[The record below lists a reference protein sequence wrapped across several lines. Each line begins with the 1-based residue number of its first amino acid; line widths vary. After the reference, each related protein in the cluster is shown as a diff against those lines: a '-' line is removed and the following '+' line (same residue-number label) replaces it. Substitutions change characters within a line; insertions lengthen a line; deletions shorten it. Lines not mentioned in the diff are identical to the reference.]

1 VWELSTPEKK
11 MESKMPV
18 NRRHFIGGIVAA
30 AASPR
35 FAAAETNPDPPPSS
49 GQGRWMGKG
58 LIDAGGNHEPYI
70 FVVRRG
76 GQRLD
81 AKQTCDYQQSEELI
95 RQLHSQGVEVF
106 HTHLYKGFGL
116 EAEQDGMEET
126 RKAAETAHRLGMKV
140 DTYIQWN
147 TMMYETFFA
156 EEPKAAHWI
165 QRDVAGLPI
174 LLPYG
179 YQQSF
184 RYRPCFAN
192 QEYLDYLKRIVRYA
206 VVDVKTD
213 FIHFDNFDLNA
224 EPDSCHC
231 PACVSGFRNHLKSK
245 YSMARLKE
253 RFGFACVDFI
263 NPPQW
268 NIDNPPGKM
277 QVIYD
282 PALQEWIDF
291 RCQLMSDAL
300 KQMYDL
306 VHSLNVDVALEINPG
321 GIAGNNGSWT
331 GGIDHARLLKYTRSF
346 WSEEGNV
353 PGLQTDGRLV
363 TKIRSYKLAQAYS
376 NVLIT
381 YVEDNPLALGEALA
395 FNQTIGYLGSAPLSS
410 ITKQYLDF
418 YLKNRESYEGAEDA
432 GNVAVL
438 RSFASLTY
446 NNADV
451 QLCTVLV
458 EQTLIQASVPF
469 DLVFDEGL
477 SSLTKYRVLILPNT
491 ECLSDHQITLL
502 RTFVSGGGSL
512 IVIGQSGLYDEW
524 RRVRVIPG
532 FQNLVDHQV
541 TAFGYQE
548 NVKATA
554 TTDGTSSRKQIGR
567 GRVAYLPSME
577 FDGPLPPARGDFAI
591 LNEFWKRPKN
601 WKELIDLVRWATE
614 ERIPISVE
622 GPTGTVANCTLQI
635 SKRRMYVH
643 LLNYDAARVA
653 TVRDVPVRVLLP
665 RGARASKATLRT
677 PGSVEGADIHIE
689 IDPLGTSMTIPELHH
704 YALLTIQW

>member
-1 VWELSTPEKK
+1 
-11 MESKMPV
+11 
-18 NRRHFIGGIVAA
+18 
-30 AASPR
+30 
-35 FAAAETNPDPPPSS
+35 
-49 GQGRWMGKG
+49 MGKG
-58 LIDAGGNHEPYI
+58 LIDAGGSHEPYI
-70 FVVRRG
+70 FIVRRG

-95 RQLHSQGVEVF
+95 RQLHSQGIEVF
-106 HTHLYKGFGL
+106 HTHLYKGFGM
-116 EAEQDGMEET
+116 EAEQEGMEET
-126 RKAAETAHRLGMKV
+126 RKAGEIAHRLGMKV

-179 YQQSF
+179 YQQSY

-192 QEYLDYLKRIVRYA
+192 QEYLNYLKKIVRYA
-206 VVDVKTD
+206 VVEVKAD

-245 YSMARLKE
+245 YSAAQLKE
-253 RFGFACVDFI
+253 RFGFARIDFI

-277 QVIYD
+277 QIIYD

-300 KQMYDL
+300 KQMYDF
-306 VHSLNVDVALEINPG
+306 VHSLNTDVALEINPA
-321 GIAGNNGSWT
+321 GITGRNSAWT

-353 PGLQTDGRLV
+353 PGLQQDGRLI

-381 YVEDNPLALGEALA
+381 YVEDNPLALGESLA
-395 FNQTIGYLGSAPLSS
+395 FNQTIGFLGSAPLSA
-410 ITKQYLDF
+410 ITREYLDF
-418 YLKNRESYEGAEDA
+418 YLKNRESYEGAESA
-432 GNVAVL
+432 GNVAVF
-438 RSFASLTY
+438 RSYASLTY

-451 QLCTVLV
+451 QLCTMLV
-458 EQTLIQASVPF
+458 EQALIQASVPF
-469 DLVFDEGL
+469 DLVFDNGL
-477 SSLTKYRVLILPNT
+477 SNLARYKVLILPNT
-491 ECLSDHQITLL
+491 ECLSDHQIALL

-512 IVIGQSGLYDEW
+512 VVIGQSGLYDEW

-532 FQNLVDHQV
+532 LKDLIDYQV
-541 TAFGYQE
+541 TATGYQE
-548 NVKATA
+548 TVQASA
-554 TTDGTSSRKQIGR
+554 ASAGTSTRKQLGP
-567 GRVAYLPSME
+567 GRVAYLPSVQ
-577 FDGPLPPARGDFAI
+577 FDGPLPPPRQDFAI
-591 LNEFWKRPKN
+591 LNEFWKLPKN
-601 WKELIDLVRWATE
+601 WKELIDLVQWAAE

-622 GPTGTVANCTLQI
+622 GPTGTVANCTVQI

-643 LLNYDAARVA
+643 LLNYNAASVA
-653 TVRDVPVRVLLP
+653 TVRDVSVQVLLP
-665 RGARASKATLRT
+665 GGAKATNATLRT
-677 PGSVEGADIHIE
+677 PGSTGKPDTNTDI
-689 IDPLGTSMTIPELHH
+689 DTSGTSMSIPELHH